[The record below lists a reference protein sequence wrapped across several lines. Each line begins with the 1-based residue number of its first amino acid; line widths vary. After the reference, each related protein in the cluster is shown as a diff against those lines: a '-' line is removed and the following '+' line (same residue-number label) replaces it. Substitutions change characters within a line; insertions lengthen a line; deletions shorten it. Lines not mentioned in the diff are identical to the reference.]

1 MFALFQYEFG
11 RYLFQHDD
19 NGGVEITD
27 EYHNE
32 LINLQASGSVIK
44 PNENNYPIAVP
55 QSPPSGM
62 RVYTPLEFLE
72 KFTQVEQ
79 LNVVSATMSNSEVK
93 LWYDKML
100 AASFVDLTDQR
111 TIEGL
116 NSLVAAGL
124 LSAER
129 PQEILGGLNP

>member
-1 MFALFQYEFG
+1 MFALFQQEFG

-19 NGGVEITD
+19 NGGVEISD
-27 EYHNE
+27 DYHNE
-32 LINLQASGSVIK
+32 LINLQASGSVIE
-44 PNENNYPIAVP
+44 PDENNHPVAVP
-55 QSPPSGM
+55 QSPTNGLG
-62 RVYTPLEFLE
+62 VYTPLEFLE

-116 NSLVAAGL
+116 NSLVTAGL

-129 PQEILGGLNP
+129 PHEILGGFNP